1 MYIPG
6 AILERYV
13 CQPFTDPNLEFLDQ
27 VCMLVMNQNQQYTG
41 KNIERL
47 CIKKTSRRHHSEQNK
62 IQTPYSLKNE

>member
-47 CIKKTSRRHHSEQNK
+47 CIKKPQVGIIVNK
-62 IQTPYSLKNE
+62 IKFKHHIP

>member
-47 CIKKTSRRHHSEQNK
+47 YIKKPQVGIIVNK
-62 IQTPYSLKNE
+62 IKFKHHIP